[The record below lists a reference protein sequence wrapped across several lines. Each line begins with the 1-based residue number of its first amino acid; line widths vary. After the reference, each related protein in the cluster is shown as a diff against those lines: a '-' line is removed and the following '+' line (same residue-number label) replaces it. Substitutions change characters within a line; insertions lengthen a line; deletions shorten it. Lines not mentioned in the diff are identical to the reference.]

1 MQLDGVNDM
10 KSFGLYREEAQVWN
24 KERKKI
30 DGETTNLGYVRI
42 SEKL

>member
-1 MQLDGVNDM
+1 MDAVNDV
-10 KSFGLYREEAQVWN
+10 KSFSLYREEAQVWN

-30 DGETTNLGYVRI
+30 DGEMTNLGYVRI